1 MNLSRIQNILLA
13 VALLCLAGC
22 TEPPIPPE
30 VKQAEEQDIALWR
43 SEAPVYLPEEY
54 GQYKKALIKAKA
66 DFIRERSRLILFR
79 NYIHVQSEF
88 RHLLQTG
95 NSIIGQLEGKK
106 REFSRNIEEKL
117 SFLGNQIET
126 LKGLSKTMNEGRLA
140 RRDLIQAEV
149 ILIEAKKRFEK
160 GDFIGADEKTPS
172 LAEHINAAEK
182 TLYPIATRYSDKKQ
196 IGQWQHWFDDTI
208 AESRTRNIPVIII
221 NKSERTLTLY
231 KRGNA
236 VKSYKIGLGRNGS
249 KDKLHAGDYAT
260 PEGRYRIIKKL
271 PRSCYHKA
279 LLINY
284 PNEDDR
290 RQFEAAKK
298 KGLIPR
304 TVSIG
309 GLIEIHGGGK
319 DSMTYGCIGM
329 DNQNIDELY
338 GLTSVGTPVT
348 IIGAVDSMNRFSST
362 VQGK

>member
-1 MNLSRIQNILLA
+1 LNLSRIQNILLA

-54 GQYKKALIKAKA
+54 GQYKKALIKARA
-66 DFIRERSRLILFR
+66 DFIRERSRPVLFR
-79 NYIHVQSEF
+79 NYTHVQSEF
-88 RHLLQTG
+88 RHHLQNG
-95 NSIIGQLEGKK
+95 SAIIGQLEERK
-106 REFSRNIEEKL
+106 REFSRETGEKL
-117 SFLGNQIET
+117 SIFGNQIDS
-126 LKGLSKTMNEGRLA
+126 LKELSKTMNEGRLA
-140 RRDLIQAEV
+140 RRNLIQAEV

-160 GDFIGADEKTPS
+160 GDFIGADEKTS
-172 LAEHINAAEK
+172 LLAEHLNAAEK
-182 TLYPIATRYSDKKQ
+182 TLYPIVNRYSDTRQ
-196 IGQWQHWFDDTI
+196 IGQWQKWFDDTI
-208 AESRTRNIPVIII
+208 AESRTRNIPVIIV

-231 KRGNA
+231 KRGT
-236 VKSYKIGLGRNGS
+236 VHKTYKIGLGRNGS

-271 PRSCYHKA
+271 SQSRYHKA

-290 RQFEAAKK
+290 RQFELAKK

-319 DSMTYGCIGM
+319 DSMTYGCIAM
-329 DNQNIDELY
+329 DNPRIDELFRMVA
-338 GLTSVGTPVT
+338 VGTPVT
-348 IIGAVDSMNRFSST
+348 IVGAVNSRNRLSSAIG
-362 VQGK
+362 GK